1 MDLRQL
7 RYFVAVA
14 QEQSFT
20 AAARRLG
27 MTQPAL
33 SRQIRRLERELG
45 AVLLDRGRAAVGLSV
60 AGQTLLAGAS
70 PLLDQAEALRLSIQ
84 SAAKQHAR
92 RLHVGYMPQFL
103 GSVLS
108 HALTTFCQVHSD
120 ADLQLHEMSPGMQIT
135 ALRRG
140 QLDLAIIGFACAELH
155 RDLDLLSLARVPLR
169 AALARRHPL
178 AAAASLE
185 LTSLRT
191 EPFVMLDAEQFPGRA
206 ALIRD
211 VCRRN
216 GFTPRQGPVAGS
228 LSALFALISSGH
240 GVSLAP
246 ADAAG
251 IAQATVAFVP
261 IRSASCAI
269 TLSAAVRRGER
280 RAAVRTFVS
289 EIRRQALEAARREG
303 SA

>member
-45 AVLLDRGRAAVGLSV
+45 ATLLDRGRTVVGLSV

-70 PLLDQAEALRLSIQ
+70 SLLDQAEALRLSIQ
-84 SAAKQHAR
+84 SAAQQQAR
-92 RLHVGYMPQFL
+92 RLHIGYMPQFL
-103 GSVLS
+103 GSFLS
-108 HALTTFCQVHSD
+108 HALTTFCQVHAE
-120 ADLQLHEMSPGMQIT
+120 ADLQLHEMSPGMQI
-135 ALRRG
+135 ASLRRG
-140 QLDLAIIGFACAELH
+140 ELDVAIIGFACAELH
-155 RDLDLLSLARVPLR
+155 RDLDVLRLAQVPLC
-169 AALARRHPL
+169 AALPRRHPL
-178 AAAASLE
+178 AAAGSLE
-185 LTSLRT
+185 LTNLQS

-206 ALIRD
+206 ELIRD
-211 VCRRN
+211 ICRRA
-216 GFTPRQGPVAGS
+216 GFSPRQGPLARS
-228 LSALFALISSGH
+228 LTALFALISSGH
-240 GVSLAP
+240 GVSLVP

-251 IAQATVAFVP
+251 LAQATVAFVP
-261 IRSASCAI
+261 IRAVNCAI
-269 TLSAAVRRGER
+269 SLSTAVRRGER

-289 EIRRQALEAARREG
+289 EVRRQALAAARRAA